1 MQMATLE
8 DLLVAEGFQE
18 MKHKKKT
25 VSKEGSSKTSASRI
39 PSPRFGS
46 SSPKILP
53 VRSNSDVNLQ
63 ISVPVVPEKSGFIDL
78 TTSNA
83 EGRNCEEQLLDPR
96 ESIVLT
102 SPKKY
107 KERGGRTSKKLLD
120 VKFTSRKFWE
130 SKDGCYEGIE
140 GKWRCYKNDLYDHA
154 QKSSENQNFQE
165 RPALEDAKDGCDLPT
180 LDETELKKI
189 MSVINNCVDQLL
201 KDKTFR
207 STVHRDCISS
217 LNASEVESKHAKDN
231 DVLSTLKEAIGSV
244 ERMVTEGPNQLELK
258 KTFLKLSV
266 ITGLKTLESVDG
278 FTSGIPNSHLVGCAH
293 LHLSILYKMQN
304 KVKVS
309 AKHLLQVFH
318 YSSNHARTKLLP
330 EVWRCLFLPQLS
342 HLKEW
347 YDKEA
352 LSIQGTS
359 EMMTKMEI
367 LDRVYNDLL
376 DGGTSQFAAYYKSWL
391 MDENRT
397 PALPSILFPL
407 PSVLEVT
414 GDANEVILA
423 EPHRKSTSVIS
434 KSMISKVL
442 YESVLGQENKAK
454 TEETMVSGEDEVE
467 VENELG
473 QSVVWRS
480 RHDDYK
486 LKDNEAG
493 SSSPNSG
500 IHVEESNNEYYSA
513 GSQDQIVFFEENS
526 KADDNS
532 SRSSS
537 PSIIGVKE
545 IRADSQIVQPWGN
558 IEDCIHVGKA
568 DIHEYDSK
576 PKMQKLD
583 QYASQMQAISDS
595 SDADT
600 SYPHQSVDY
609 PLYDSYQHEL
619 TEVTQSESLNDET
632 YGSHRLSSLCSL
644 QASASTVPFGY
655 RENYDQDSTTGFPKC
670 FICPLKGL
678 ILKEPVTL
686 ETGYTFELAAIKKR
700 FDQGIKTCPVTG
712 QLLKYSTIP
721 GPNIVFKH
729 LINEWVA
736 ECFRNSPFSAVKQVF
751 NSRSEL
757 AFLIFEQMLAG
768 LNSDEKKENIKHLIA
783 LGGLQF
789 LTQMLELG
797 CLEVKSR
804 AAEFLVQCIKADGCY
819 RKYLVMNI
827 RKSSLLELIHS
838 WQIHEKINAA
848 SLLIELI
855 CLDRRMDITSFLSGL
870 KTEASFTI
878 MSDLLLCLKS
888 SLPEE
893 RVLVAVLL
901 LHLDLMEESQIY
913 STFSGEAVKC
923 IMAALQCCLS
933 NNKFIPNCRA
943 ALFMLGGY
951 FSSSGEI
958 LLEIWLLKQAGFD
971 GYSLGHDDVGD
982 ETISEE
988 EEIRRKDW
996 LKSVTS
1002 ILIRYKKKSFFETL
1016 STCWKFGSP
1025 DLASICLVT
1034 TAWLSL
1040 ALPSLCLPA
1049 LQFSATSAL
1058 LPRLKESFRSDLDI
1072 RQRVLACLCLFNFS
1086 KISEC
1091 RDSLKEIVV
1100 EIHDPLNNLRGVTW
1114 TAERLYKDFFD
1125 KNYDFH

>member
-1 MQMATLE
+1 MATLE
-8 DLLVAEGFQE
+8 ELLAAEGFQE
-18 MKHKKKT
+18 ARHKKKT
-25 VSKEGSSKTSASRI
+25 VSKEGSSKTTASRVFD
-39 PSPRFGS
+39 PGFGS

-53 VRSNSDVNLQ
+53 VRSNSDVNLWT
-63 ISVPVVPEKSGFIDL
+63 SVPVVPEKSDL
-78 TTSNA
+78 ITSNPV
-83 EGRNCEEQLLDPR
+83 GRNSKEESLDSR

-107 KERGGRTSKKLLD
+107 KERRGRCNKKLLD
-120 VKFTSRKFWE
+120 VKFKSSKFLG
-130 SKDGCYEGIE
+130 SKDGCYEEIDA
-140 GKWRCYKNDLYDHA
+140 KWRCYKNDFYDHA
-154 QKSSENQNFQE
+154 QKSSENQNFQG
-165 RPALEDAKDGCDLPT
+165 RPVLEDAKDGCDVLT
-180 LDETELKKI
+180 LDEAGLKKI
-189 MSVINNCVDQLL
+189 MLVINNCVDQLL

-207 STVHRDCISS
+207 STVHGDYVFS
-217 LNASEVESKHAKDN
+217 LNTSEVESRHAKDN

-266 ITGLKTLESVDG
+266 ITGLKTLESEDR

-304 KVKVS
+304 KDKVS

-352 LSIQGTS
+352 QSIQGTS
-359 EMMTKMEI
+359 EMTSKMEI

-376 DGGTSQFAAYYKSWL
+376 DGGTSQFAVYYKNWL

-397 PALPSILFPL
+397 PALPSILVPFS
-407 PSVLEVT
+407 SVLEVT
-414 GDANEVILA
+414 GDANEFISA
-423 EPHRKSTSVIS
+423 EPLKKNTSVVS

-442 YESVLGQENKAK
+442 YESVLGQENRTKV
-454 TEETMVSGEDEVE
+454 EDIMVSGEDKIEVE
-467 VENELG
+467 TELG
-473 QSVVWRS
+473 QSGVWRS
-480 RHDDYK
+480 RHDEYK
-486 LKDNEAG
+486 RKDKETG
-493 SSSPNSG
+493 SGSPNSG
-500 IHVEESNNEYYSA
+500 MYVEESFNEYYSA
-513 GSQDQIVFFEENS
+513 GSQDQEHS

-537 PSIIGVKE
+537 PSIIGEKE
-545 IRADSQIVQPWGN
+545 MRADTQIVQPWQN
-558 IEDCIHVGKA
+558 VKDCIHVGKD
-568 DIHEYDSK
+568 DINEYDSK

-583 QYASQMQAISDS
+583 QCASQMQAISDS

-600 SYPHQSVDY
+600 SCPHQSVDY
-609 PLYDSYQHEL
+609 PLHDSYQHE
-619 TEVTQSESLNDET
+619 TEVTHPESLNDET
-632 YGSHRLSSLCSL
+632 YGTHRLSNLCSL
-644 QASASTVPFGY
+644 QPSSSAVAFGY
-655 RENYDQDSTTGFPKC
+655 HEDRDQDSSAGFPKC
-670 FICPLKGL
+670 FICPLTGL

-686 ETGYTFELAAIKKR
+686 ETGYTFELAAIKNR

-721 GPNIVFKH
+721 RPNIVFKH
-729 LINEWVA
+729 LINDWVA
-736 ECFRNSPFSAVKQVF
+736 ECFRNSPFSTVKQVF

-768 LNSDEKKENIKHLIA
+768 LSNDEKKENIKNLIA

-804 AAEFLVQCIKADGCY
+804 AAELLVQSIKTDGCY

-901 LHLDLMEESQIY
+901 LHLDLIEESQIY

-923 IMAALQCCLS
+923 IMATLECCLS

-943 ALFMLGGY
+943 ALLMLGGH
-951 FSSSGEI
+951 FSSSGEN
-958 LLEIWLLKQAGFD
+958 LSEIWLLKQAGFD
-971 GYSLGHDDVGD
+971 GYSLGHDEVGD

-988 EEIRRKDW
+988 EEISREDW

-1002 ILIRYKKKSFFETL
+1002 ILIRYRKKSFIETL
-1016 STCWKFGSP
+1016 STCWKFGGP
-1025 DLASICLVT
+1025 DLVSICLVT

-1040 ALPSLCLPA
+1040 ALPSLSLPA
-1049 LQFSATSAL
+1049 LQLSATLAL
-1058 LPRLKESFRSDLDI
+1058 LPRLNEIFRSDLDI
-1072 RQRVLACLCLFNFS
+1072 RQRVLACFCLFNFS
-1086 KISEC
+1086 KIPEFRS
-1091 RDSLKEIVV
+1091 SLKEIVV
-1100 EIHDPLNNLRGVTW
+1100 EIHDPLNSLREVTW
-1114 TAERLYKDFFD
+1114 TAEHLYKDFFD
-1125 KNYDFH
+1125 ENSDLSLNYFLAK

>member
-1 MQMATLE
+1 MHMATLE
-8 DLLVAEGFQE
+8 ELLVAEGFQE

-39 PSPRFGS
+39 PSPRLGS

-63 ISVPVVPEKSGFIDL
+63 VSVPVVPEKSGFIDL

-96 ESIVLT
+96 ESIARCSASAITATNLVIVELAFAKAIEDLRLRRLLPSISTSQSRCHPMASALSSPSKNNVGPRCLQRNLVAAPANPPALSSTPVSRSSVCFHPQSSTPVPSATVPIEDVLLYRPSTVRTLPEHSAPIQQAASCPSLYLLT

-120 VKFTSRKFWE
+120 MKFTSRKFSG

-217 LNASEVESKHAKDN
+217 LNASEVESKHTKDN

-352 LSIQGTS
+352 QSIQGTS

-397 PALPSILFPL
+397 PALPSIHVPL

-442 YESVLGQENKAK
+442 YESVLGQENRTK
-454 TEETMVSGEDEVE
+454 TEEIMVSGEDEVE
-467 VENELG
+467 VENELA
-473 QSVVWRS
+473 QSGVWQS

-500 IHVEESNNEYYSA
+500 IHVEESNNEYYSV
-513 GSQDQIVFFEENS
+513 GSQDQIVFFEARALPS
-526 KADDNS
+526 PS
-532 SRSSS
+532 SRHAHL
-537 PSIIGVKE
+537 PPPA
-545 IRADSQIVQPWGN
+545 R
-558 IEDCIHVGKA
+558 
-568 DIHEYDSK
+568 
-576 PKMQKLD
+576 QKLSRPHFGWR
-583 QYASQMQAISDS
+583 ACLFGDS
-595 SDADT
+595 FEQLTRTPDC
-600 SYPHQSVDY
+600 
-609 PLYDSYQHEL
+609 EL
-619 TEVTQSESLNDET
+619 
-632 YGSHRLSSLCSL
+632 LSSLLRRASQLQRTFPSWQGRELLSSSDEILRPATLSDKLQSSFVSIFSPTSDQL
-644 QASASTVPFGY
+644 QAPFLA
-655 RENYDQDSTTGFPKC
+655 R
-670 FICPLKGL
+670 FI
-678 ILKEPVTL
+678 
-686 ETGYTFELAAIKKR
+686 
-700 FDQGIKTCPVTG
+700 
-712 QLLKYSTIP
+712 LL
-721 GPNIVFKH
+721 
-729 LINEWVA
+729 
-736 ECFRNSPFSAVKQVF
+736 RRDPF
-751 NSRSEL
+751 
-757 AFLIFEQMLAG
+757 
-768 LNSDEKKENIKHLIA
+768 
-783 LGGLQF
+783 
-789 LTQMLELG
+789 
-797 CLEVKSR
+797 
-804 AAEFLVQCIKADGCY
+804 
-819 RKYLVMNI
+819 
-827 RKSSLLELIHS
+827 
-838 WQIHEKINAA
+838 
-848 SLLIELI
+848 
-855 CLDRRMDITSFLSGL
+855 
-870 KTEASFTI
+870 
-878 MSDLLLCLKS
+878 
-888 SLPEE
+888 
-893 RVLVAVLL
+893 
-901 LHLDLMEESQIY
+901 
-913 STFSGEAVKC
+913 FSGE
-923 IMAALQCCLS
+923 IPSPNLTRSLQ
-933 NNKFIPNCRA
+933 I
-943 ALFMLGGY
+943 
-951 FSSSGEI
+951 
-958 LLEIWLLKQAGFD
+958 
-971 GYSLGHDDVGD
+971 
-982 ETISEE
+982 
-988 EEIRRKDW
+988 
-996 LKSVTS
+996 
-1002 ILIRYKKKSFFETL
+1002 
-1016 STCWKFGSP
+1016 
-1025 DLASICLVT
+1025 
-1034 TAWLSL
+1034 
-1040 ALPSLCLPA
+1040 
-1049 LQFSATSAL
+1049 
-1058 LPRLKESFRSDLDI
+1058 
-1072 RQRVLACLCLFNFS
+1072 
-1086 KISEC
+1086 
-1091 RDSLKEIVV
+1091 
-1100 EIHDPLNNLRGVTW
+1100 
-1114 TAERLYKDFFD
+1114 
-1125 KNYDFH
+1125 